1 MKLSLLMALGLLSG
15 CAQPVSRPAN
25 MSAKWDQL
33 DRSQRLALLDK
44 ISVECGLARSTF
56 DLVGEDLKVQ
66 PESSARYESVDC
78 ALRQLIAHRVERMGF
93 IGNEAFEGSA
103 Q

>member
-1 MKLSLLMALGLLSG
+1 MKWLPILALALLDA
-15 CAQPVSRPAN
+15 CARPVSPPVN
-25 MSAKWDQL
+25 MSASWDEL

-66 PESSARYESVDC
+66 PEASARYESVDC
-78 ALRQLIAHRVERMGF
+78 ALKHLIAHRVERMGF
-93 IGNEAFEGSA
+93 IGNEAFESDPK
-103 Q
+103 